1 MMYKA
6 LIFKNFEVIS
16 DHPCNLSELK
26 NRYSFLQSKT
36 FINKKARIFI
46 NQSTFINYKS
56 QVSKKDGFSFKK
68 KRTEIIIIFNNK
80 FAKIKDSIFDYKIK
94 ICTDKN
100 FPRIELIN
108 LIDDLI
114 IIKLIQSKF
123 IPIHA
128 SGFYFKKKGILLASY
143 GGTGK
148 TRLILEANRYYSKCK
163 FFDEWCLLKKKI
175 VTPLRKEILLMP
187 YDILS
192 FKTAFGLI
200 DCFRAYI
207 STIFK
212 SKTLR
217 EFLRIIRLSLPYK
230 YKYFKNVDFF
240 KLNYVFFIKQGN
252 NKKIYINK
260 VAKEKI
266 SNQITKNFF
275 YEKKRLLSLVLTN
288 NSVLKFKNKIPLFK
302 FYKNLLNQ
310 NLNFQ
315 TYKNILINRYKKN
328 FTQIL
333 KEIVAN
339 D

>member
-1 MMYKA
+1 M
-6 LIFKNFEVIS
+6 
-16 DHPCNLSELK
+16 
-26 NRYSFLQSKT
+26 
-36 FINKKARIFI
+36 
-46 NQSTFINYKS
+46 
-56 QVSKKDGFSFKK
+56 
-68 KRTEIIIIFNNK
+68 
-80 FAKIKDSIFDYKIK
+80 
-94 ICTDKN
+94 
-100 FPRIELIN
+100 
-108 LIDDLI
+108 
-114 IIKLIQSKF
+114 
-123 IPIHA
+123 
-128 SGFYFKKKGILLASY
+128 LASY

-148 TRLILEANRYYSKCK
+148 TRLILEANRYYTKCK